1 MDGIKRIIGMLQ
13 ILVSIVVA
21 VQFIAWRLYD
31 SGAVWEIVD
40 YVMLVSIALAF
51 YFNLERKRKS
61 DASGDGSINR
71 EYLESNVM
79 YFATMVLAAL
89 FLFNWLNLLVNGASD
104 VGEAVMHDVV
114 WVVVD
119 VLIIWF
125 RELLAGICCVVRGSN
140 RERWESIAKE
150 WGDYKVSPS

>member
-1 MDGIKRIIGMLQ
+1 MAGIRRIIGAAQ
-13 ILVSIVVA
+13 ILVSLVVA

-31 SGAVWEIVD
+31 SGDVWAILD
-40 YVMLVSIALAF
+40 YVMFVAILLAF

-61 DASGDGSINR
+61 DASGESGITR

-89 FLFNWLNLLVNGASD
+89 FLFNWLNLLVNGAKP
-104 VGEAVMHDVV
+104 VGEEVMHDVV

-119 VLIIWF
+119 IMIIVVSGATGGY
-125 RELLAGICCVVRGSN
+125 LLRGD
-140 RERWESIAKE
+140 W
-150 WGDYKVSPS
+150 D